1 MWWTAIKIGGTIF
14 SALWNIAFNV
24 LTLAGAGTLFGYFI
38 DWRWFTLGGFIAF
51 LGFVG
56 WWLGGLESDKRQRE
70 NSKPNL
76 VFKKAGEWQ
85 FYTKGQ
91 ATYRALQVWFVNS
104 PQVTSD
110 NSVAKDVTAIVTFY
124 DRNTKN
130 KLEIYGCFT
139 QAEVPDYATIAP
151 IKDLKDKIDV
161 WSPND
166 IPQKLLIAFKYPD
179 DESAYGFAKSN
190 FLATQDGREL
200 SKEIK
205 KGKHYVKIT
214 LKGIGVGQPPF
225 WFILENP
232 SQGEGLSLSEPINKP
247 NLHREGFQT
256 I

>member
-1 MWWTAIKIGGTIF
+1 M
-14 SALWNIAFNV
+14 SALATI
-24 LTLAGAGTLFGYFI
+24 TLDILDIKEAVSLCGYSI
-38 DWRWFTLGGFIAF
+38 EWKWFTLLAFILF
-51 LGFVG
+51 LIFVI
-56 WWLGGLESDKRQRE
+56 WWIVGLESYKRQIE

-76 VFKKAGEWQ
+76 AFKKAGEWQ
-85 FYTKGQ
+85 FYTEGQ
-91 ATYRALQVWFVNS
+91 AIYRALQVWFVNS

-110 NSVAKDVTAIVTFY
+110 NSVAEDVTAIVTFY
-124 DRNTKN
+124 DRDTKN

-139 QAEVPDYATIAP
+139 QAEVPDYAT

-166 IPQKLLIAFKYPD
+166 IPQKLLIAFKYPS

-214 LKGIGVGQPPF
+214 LKGIRVGQPPL
-225 WFILENP
+225 WFVLEN
-232 SQGEGLSLSEPINKP
+232 SGQDKELSLSNPIKKP
-247 NLHREGFQT
+247 DLRKEGFST
-256 I
+256 M